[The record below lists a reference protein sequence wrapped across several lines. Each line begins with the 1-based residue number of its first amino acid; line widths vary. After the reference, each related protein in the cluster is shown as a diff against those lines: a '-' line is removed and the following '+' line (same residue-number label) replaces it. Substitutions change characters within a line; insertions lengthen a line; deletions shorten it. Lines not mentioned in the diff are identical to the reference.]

1 MQQGAG
7 HVSPTVS
14 RGMTP
19 STNGQPVMQRT
30 PSAMGMGNMNNMGVM
45 GGMNMA
51 GISGGMNNMG
61 MNMGGMGMGGINPN
75 AMRNQ
80 AQMGGVSFMG
90 GAGGG
95 MMPPPTVPRQ
105 GSLHANSQGQI
116 TGNHFQGQ
124 MQARISTP
132 VSSMSPQ
139 AQMSQSQNI
148 GHHSPPPQQP
158 GFPPTTPT
166 NQGMHISLNGND
178 ADSVTL
184 KPAVSPGVMG
194 GIPGVPG
201 ANAMNMGMGT
211 SDMQLRQLQAMQER
225 KAMAF
230 AAMQQQPNL
239 MGSGSSGALPAA
251 MQAQRLQQQ
260 HPMQTPPRPGTAG
273 SVPPTPAA
281 SMPNGMPPI
290 AANVLPNTPA
300 RTGGA
305 TPVVQAAGG
314 TGVAPAVNGAAS
326 SNQYSLPPLPASV
339 QLNPAVT
346 KVTPVP
352 LAQSGALIP
361 PLAVEEIENIKKWKA
376 ADLAYEANFRAM
388 KERAKQ
394 ELIRL
399 GVPAG
404 TVAVRPKW
412 WERDP
417 ETEAMIA
424 ERRKKEKF
432 AIEYPHGLATKEGS
446 SKRRLKRREGLKI
459 PGRLK
464 PTDANRSEQ
473 LVPIRLE
480 FDVEH
485 YKYRD
490 TFVWNLNGAS
500 FFILSASGCMSNLPE
515 DPIVTPEAFAQ
526 SVVDDY
532 GLPSSYHS
540 VITKAIQEQLSDH
553 KAHSALLAEL
563 ETGVV
568 STESSGADGPLLR
581 GQLEDEEL
589 QWWQSWRKRLRN
601 KDGYVRTRS
610 LLKSLPEP
618 TSSRSRKRRKA
629 TEESPRIADRDA
641 PMDVEMFEFDED
653 KMHEE
658 MRILIKVS
666 LQ

>member
-7 HVSPTVS
+7 YVSPTAS

-19 STNGQPVMQRT
+19 GANGQPVMQRT
-30 PSAMGMGNMNNMGVM
+30 QSAMGMGNMNNMGVM

-51 GISGGMNNMG
+51 GMSGGMNNMS
-61 MNMGGMGMGGINPN
+61 MNMAGMGMGGINPN

-80 AQMGGVSFMG
+80 AQMGGASFMG

-116 TGNHFQGQ
+116 PGNHYQGQ

-139 AQMSQSQNI
+139 AQMPQSQNI
-148 GHHSPPPQQP
+148 GYHSPPPQQP

-166 NQGMHISLNGND
+166 NQGMNISLNGND

-184 KPAVSPGVMG
+184 KPAVSSGVMG
-194 GIPGVPG
+194 GIPGG

-239 MGSGSSGALPAA
+239 MGSGTSGALPAA

-281 SMPNGMPPI
+281 SMPSGMPPI
-290 AANVLPNTPA
+290 AANALPNTPA

-305 TPVVQAAGG
+305 TPVVHAAGG

-339 QLNPAVT
+339 QLNPSVT

-352 LAQSGALIP
+352 LAQSGTLIP
-361 PLAVEEIENIKKWKA
+361 PLATEEIENIKKWKA
-376 ADLAYEANFRAM
+376 VDLAYEANFRAM

-404 TVAVRPKW
+404 TVVVRPKW

-432 AIEYPHGLATKEGS
+432 ALEYPYATREGS
-446 SKRRLKRREGLKI
+446 SKRRAKRREGLKI

-464 PTDANRSEQ
+464 PADANRAEQ

-480 FDVEH
+480 IDVEH
-485 YKYRD
+485 HKYRD

-500 FFILSASGCMSNLPE
+500 ISYLE
-515 DPIVTPEAFAQ
+515 PIA
-526 SVVDDY
+526 Y
-532 GLPSSYHS
+532 
-540 VITKAIQEQLSDH
+540 
-553 KAHSALLAEL
+553 
-563 ETGVV
+563 
-568 STESSGADGPLLR
+568 
-581 GQLEDEEL
+581 
-589 QWWQSWRKRLRN
+589 
-601 KDGYVRTRS
+601 
-610 LLKSLPEP
+610 
-618 TSSRSRKRRKA
+618 
-629 TEESPRIADRDA
+629 
-641 PMDVEMFEFDED
+641 
-653 KMHEE
+653 
-658 MRILIKVS
+658 LIY
-666 LQ
+666 Q